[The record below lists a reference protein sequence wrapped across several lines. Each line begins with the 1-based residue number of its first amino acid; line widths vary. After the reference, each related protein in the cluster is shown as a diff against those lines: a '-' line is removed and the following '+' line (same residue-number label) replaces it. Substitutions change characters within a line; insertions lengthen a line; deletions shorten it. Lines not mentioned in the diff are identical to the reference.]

1 MTHSCHC
8 DLVVGSAVCL
18 AADLSELV
26 DNEQPADWLSEASWQ
41 TDGWQ
46 VIVPVQRDPNNV
58 RDWCLSSWS
67 LQPSLS
73 HISCSAALMSAD
85 IRFTVKDSTH
95 GVFPQ
100 FRYHPVRTSVFER
113 RSRFI
118 TLAYKVLF
126 PSVCLLLGLCIGK
139 NLTIWYITIQ

>member
-1 MTHSCHC
+1 MLHSCHC
-8 DLVVGSAVCL
+8 DLVISSAVGL

-26 DNEQPADWLSEASWQ
+26 DNEQPADWLSRGIV
-41 TDGWQ
+41 TDGRQ
-46 VIVPVQRDPNNV
+46 VIAPVQRDPNNV
-58 RDWCLSSWS
+58 RDWCLSSWN

-85 IRFTVKDSTH
+85 IRFIVKDSTH

-100 FRYHPVRTSVFER
+100 FRYHPVCTSVFER

-118 TLAYKVLF
+118 TSANEVLF
-126 PSVCLLLGLCIGK
+126 PSVCLMLGVCTDK
-139 NLTIWYITIQ
+139 NLTIGYITIQ